1 MYSNPSSPLMPT
13 LLPSVGF
20 TITMYEYRSTIETL
34 WQTTKGTWF
43 LIILPLD
50 STKRNWEPDFLKS
63 HPEHLVEGNAMG
75 FISDNGGE
83 EYNLCHCESFTRV
96 QSVTTR
102 TDTSHFIVW
111 SNFEIA
117 DMDFWR
123 APAYTA
129 YVDYLE
135 ASGGFYYEVCIR
147 PLTLLSDTSL
157 ITIRQRWGDAPV
169 HSIGAALFAHK
180 DQIHFFDEIGYEH
193 APYQHCPREK
203 KSWENGRCG
212 CNPSRSFGGS
222 PNILTTING

>member
-1 MYSNPSSPLMPT
+1 MANHEGYSVPF
-13 LLPSVGF
+13 V
-20 TITMYEYRSTIETL
+20 
-34 WQTTKGTWF
+34 
-43 LIILPLD
+43 LPLD
-50 STKRNWEPDFLKS
+50 TKLTRESDFLKS
-63 HPEHLVEGNAMG
+63 HPEYLTEGNAMG

-83 EYNLCHCESFTRV
+83 EYNLCHCELPIPI

-102 TDTSHFIVW
+102 TGIDHFAVW

-123 APAYTA
+123 GPAYTA

-135 ASGGFYYEVCIR
+135 ASGGFYYEVC
-147 PLTLLSDTSL
+147 TSQL
-157 ITIRQRWGDAPV
+157 PHPQIFTPVTIHQRWGDAPV
-169 HSIGAALFAHK
+169 HSIGAALFARK

-222 PNILTTING
+222 HGNLTTVSG

>member
-1 MYSNPSSPLMPT
+1 MCRYNSRAFYKHELMRKYKWYWRVEPDVHFHCNVDFDPF
-13 LLPSVGF
+13 LYMEDNKKVYGF

-34 WQTTKGTWF
+34 WQTTK
-43 LIILPLD
+43 
-50 STKRNWEPDFLKS
+50 DFLKS
-63 HPEHLVEGNAMG
+63 HPEYRVEGNAMG
-75 FISDNGGE
+75 FISDNRGE
-83 EYNLCHCESFTRV
+83 EYNLCHF
-96 QSVTTR
+96 
-102 TDTSHFIVW
+102 W

-135 ASGGFYYEVCIR
+135 ASGGFYYE
-147 PLTLLSDTSL
+147 
-157 ITIRQRWGDAPV
+157 RWGDAPV

-203 KSWENGRCG
+203 ESWENGRCG
-212 CNPSRSFGGS
+212 CNPGRSFDYDGYSCLKKWDAFVGYQHK
-222 PNILTTING
+222 PW